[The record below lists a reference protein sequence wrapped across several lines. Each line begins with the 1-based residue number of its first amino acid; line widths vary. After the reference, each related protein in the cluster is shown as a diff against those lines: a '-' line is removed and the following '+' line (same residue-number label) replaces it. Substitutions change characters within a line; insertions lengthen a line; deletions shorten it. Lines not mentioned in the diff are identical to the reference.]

1 MLHLLTQLSWLVR
14 AFYTSG
20 SKKVVCSCLQDVDLL
35 FEWHMNFSALFIR
48 TRQFSDAVKELSW
61 MSARTGDLVK
71 TNKCSKIFM
80 VITKI
85 VRQCQ

>member
-1 MLHLLTQLSWLVR
+1 MSHLLTQLSWLAR
-14 AFYTSG
+14 DTSG
-20 SKKVVCSCLQDVDLL
+20 SKQVVCSCLQDLDLL

-48 TRQFSDAVKELSW
+48 TRQFSDGVKEPSW
-61 MSARTGDLVK
+61 MSAGTGDLVK

-85 VRQCQ
+85 VR